1 MHNQFGWTSVIGLEF
16 VWGSPRFLQFGHS
29 GWFQLQIIELYFQ
42 TTRVRIPVGALF
54 FCGHWTADGFE
65 VWQHGSQIENGS
77 SQLECSS
84 ASRTIFSRPLV
95 IVTYKQNSFH
105 RIGSGL
111 SNGSTLQRIIDF
123 FKQVQFQL
131 KLLPGYPSFSTF
143 GNSEELLLAMN
154 WVYDWPGL
162 YRKSFWARIQ
172 GQ

>member
-29 GWFQLQIIELYFQ
+29 GWFQLQIIELCFQ
-42 TTRVRIPVGALF
+42 TTRVRIPVGAL
-54 FCGHWTADGFE
+54 HGFE

-84 ASRTIFSRPLV
+84 ASRTISSRPLV

-105 RIGSGL
+105 RIGAGL

-131 KLLPGYPSFSTF
+131 KLLPGYPSFSTLWQLR
-143 GNSEELLLAMN
+143 GTSVDHELSLWLT
-154 WVYDWPGL
+154 WTL
-162 YRKSFWARIQ
+162 
-172 GQ
+172 